1 MARKLRK
8 MIQSI
13 TLVLSHL
20 IKMLKQQTIDINL
33 LRLTKTKF
41 QKGQII
47 AAERYWIQIE
57 QWTHWKL
64 RVAIIFDLYPIITFS
79 ILILVISTL
88 KKLKPLQEDVLLSK
102 DHQKGILSIPEEK
115 KDFRSNVMIEDW
127 RLKNHIVR
135 EKGQSYNKLLH
146 QKISTLDKRNNHL
159 S

>member
-41 QKGQII
+41 QKGQTI

-57 QWTHWKL
+57 QWTH
-64 RVAIIFDLYPIITFS
+64 
-79 ILILVISTL
+79 
-88 KKLKPLQEDVLLSK
+88 
-102 DHQKGILSIPEEK
+102 
-115 KDFRSNVMIEDW
+115 
-127 RLKNHIVR
+127 
-135 EKGQSYNKLLH
+135 
-146 QKISTLDKRNNHL
+146 
-159 S
+159 